1 MRIRIPLIQ
10 ALAFPHSSV
19 DGSHTLP
26 PRLVVGL
33 CRILSL
39 DGPLG
44 YARGFGASVGVV
56 GEDGVDFSGEFGAEL
71 VPELSE
77 GFLGGLSFGALWCS
91 ASGE

>member
-1 MRIRIPLIQ
+1 MRVRIPLIQ
-10 ALAFPHSSV
+10 PLAFPHNPINRTY
-19 DGSHTLP
+19 TLP

-44 YARGFGASVGVV
+44 YARGFGASVGIV
-56 GEDGVDFSGEFGAEL
+56 GEDGVDFSGEFGVEL
-71 VPELSE
+71 VPELFE
-77 GFLGGLSFGALWCS
+77 GFLGGLFFGTSWCS